1 MLPYAF
7 SLKYK
12 LCVRI
17 SLGVKWIFCSFA
29 RLIKLIPLLAGSNFF
44 VDDHVMFSK
53 IFLFAF
59 QASCIPCI
67 LSGNDVVIAAE
78 TGSGKTH
85 GYLVPL
91 MNKLCTIPD
100 NSVNSTAESVLS
112 LPHRL
117 SLVLCPNVMLCE
129 QVVRMANCLSDDN
142 GEPFLRVAA
151 VCGRQ
156 VLKF

>member
-1 MLPYAF
+1 MLIENTSACAASP
-7 SLKYK
+7 SL
-12 LCVRI
+12 
-17 SLGVKWIFCSFA
+17 SS
-29 RLIKLIPLLAGSNFF
+29 GSEI
-44 VDDHVMFSK
+44 VVE

-67 LSGNDVVIAAE
+67 LSGNDVVVAAE

-91 MNKLCTIPD
+91 MEKLCTIPD
-100 NSVNSTAESVLS
+100 NSVNSAVDGEVK

-129 QVVRMANCLSDDN
+129 QVVRMANGLCDDA
-142 GEPFLRVAA
+142 GEPLLRVAA

-156 VLKF
+156 VLTV